1 MAKTGGPKYAEAD
14 ATVPIIGPW
23 ASIESGYSPRR
34 CRRPGTARKCRLL
47 PAAADETGTA
57 RVPRRKRRRLSGARR
72 TTAFAPGGKGWARR
86 RGAPADDP
94 RPPPR
99 RIPIPGEKT
108 RRVSEGVPLWG
119 GEGLPTW
126 HRGVPHAHRPGGV
139 RPSASRSVPRPATPV
154 PRRSARRP
162 PASPAPRPRA
172 LAPPPAGPPSPSEN
186 RRSLGYWVTS
196 RVLEQSRSVS
206 LARTFDLGHES
217 IVEQRA

>member
-99 RIPIPGEKT
+99 RIPIPGEK
-108 RRVSEGVPLWG
+108 RAAYPKGCRFGEEKASQPGIG
-119 GEGLPTW
+119 GYPTPTAL
-126 HRGVPHAHRPGGV
+126 V
-139 RPSASRSVPRPATPV
+139 AS
-154 PRRSARRP
+154 
-162 PASPAPRPRA
+162 A
-172 LAPPPAGPPSPSEN
+172 LAPPAPSPGQP
-186 RRSLGYWVTS
+186 RRPQDDQRGARQRPLRRG
-196 RVLEQSRSVS
+196 RVP
-206 LARTFDLGHES
+206 
-217 IVEQRA
+217 